1 MKKEKNKKMVVIL
14 FFAVIVLVGA
24 VGLYLFTD
32 IRYFFFHTSSAPVHA
47 KTNADFQIADIH
59 SAVDADGDG
68 IDDQTDI
75 LQGARAYIATNPRYK
90 SKYYEGGYPNDGY
103 GVCTDLV
110 AYALRDAGYDLRA
123 LVDAD
128 IAANREMYAVDAP
141 DDNIDYRRVR
151 NLKVFFG
158 HTAISLTTD
167 IYDIAAWQG
176 GDIVIFEN
184 HIGIVSDHRNDD
196 GIAYVIHHNGTMQ
209 KAYEEDILA
218 ERDDIVGHYRM
229 SAAE

>member
-1 MKKEKNKKMVVIL
+1 MKKGKKGIMILSVAVV
-14 FFAVIVLVGA
+14 VLVCA
-24 VGLYLFTD
+24 VCLVWFTD
-32 IRYFFFHTSSAPVHA
+32 FRYFFFHTSSAPVHA
-47 KTNADFQIADIH
+47 KTNADFQIADVH

-68 IDDQTDI
+68 VDDQTDI
-75 LQGARAYIATNPRYK
+75 LQGAREYIATNPRYK
-90 SKYYEGGYPNDGY
+90 SKYYEGGYPDDGY

-110 AYALRDAGYDLRA
+110 AYALRHAGYDLRA

-128 IAANREMYAVDAP
+128 IAANRELYEVDEL

-184 HIGIVSDHRNDD
+184 HIGIVSDNRNDE
-196 GIAYVIHHNGTMQ
+196 GVAYVIHHNGTRQ
-209 KAYEEDILA
+209 AAYEEDILA
-218 ERDDIVGHYRM
+218 EREDIVGHYRM
-229 SAAE
+229 SAAR

>member
-1 MKKEKNKKMVVIL
+1 MRMKKKHVVIL
-14 FFAVIVLVGA
+14 AAAAAVILGT
-24 VGLYLFTD
+24 VGLYRFTD

-47 KTNADFQIADIH
+47 KTNEDFQIADVH
-59 SAVDADGDG
+59 SVVDADGDG

-75 LQGARAYIATNPRYK
+75 LQGAREYIATNPRYK
-90 SKYYEGGYPNDGY
+90 SKYYEGGYPDDGY

-110 AYALRDAGYDLRA
+110 AYALRHAGYDLRE
-123 LVDAD
+123 LVSAD
-128 IAANREMYAVDAP
+128 IAENRNMYAVDVP

-158 HTAISLTTD
+158 NTAISLTTD

-176 GDIVIFEN
+176 GDIVIFEK
-184 HIGIVSDHRNDD
+184 HIGIVSDNRNDE

-209 KAYEEDILA
+209 AAYEEDILA
-218 ERDDIVGHYRM
+218 EREDIVGHYRM

>member
-1 MKKEKNKKMVVIL
+1 MKMRRKRVVIL
-14 FFAVIVLVGA
+14 AAVAAVIIAA
-24 VGLYLFTD
+24 VGLFLFTD
-32 IRYFFFHTSSAPVHA
+32 CRYLFFHTSSAPVHA
-47 KTNADFQIADIH
+47 KTNADFQIADVH
-59 SAVDADGDG
+59 SATDADGDG
-68 IDDQTDI
+68 IDDQADI
-75 LQGARAYIATNPRYK
+75 LQGAREYIATNPRYK
-90 SKYYEGGYPNDGY
+90 SKYYEGGYPDDGY

-110 AYALRDAGYDLRA
+110 AYALRNAGYDLRA

-128 IAANREMYAVDAP
+128 IAENRDMYAVDAP

-151 NLKVFFG
+151 NLKVFFA

-184 HIGIVSDHRNDD
+184 HIGIVSDSRNDE

-209 KAYEEDILA
+209 EAYEEDILA
-218 ERDDIVGHYRM
+218 EREDIVGHYRM
-229 SAAE
+229 SASVQ

>member
-1 MKKEKNKKMVVIL
+1 MKIRRKSVVIITAVA
-14 FFAVIVLVGA
+14 AVIIAA

-75 LQGARAYIATNPRYK
+75 LQGARDYIATNPRYK

-110 AYALRDAGYDLRA
+110 AYALRNAGYDLRA

>member
-1 MKKEKNKKMVVIL
+1 MRMKKKRVVIL
-14 FFAVIVLVGA
+14 AAAAAVILGT
-24 VGLYLFTD
+24 VGLYRFTD
-32 IRYFFFHTSSAPVHA
+32 IRYLLFHTSSAPVHA
-47 KTNADFQIADIH
+47 KTNEDFQIADVH

-75 LQGARAYIATNPRYK
+75 LQGAREYIATNPRYK
-90 SKYYEGGYPNDGY
+90 SKYYEGGYPDDGY

-110 AYALRDAGYDLRA
+110 AYALRHAGYDLRE
-123 LVDAD
+123 LVSAD
-128 IAANREMYAVDAP
+128 IAENRNMYAVDVP

-158 HTAISLTTD
+158 NTAISLTTD

-176 GDIVIFEN
+176 GDIVIFEK
-184 HIGIVSDHRNDD
+184 HIGIVSDNRNDE
-196 GIAYVIHHNGTMQ
+196 GITYVIHHNAVMQ
-209 KAYEEDILA
+209 AAYEEDILA
-218 ERDDIVGHYRM
+218 EREDIVGHYRM

>member
-1 MKKEKNKKMVVIL
+1 MRMKKKHVVIL
-14 FFAVIVLVGA
+14 AAAAAVILGTF
-24 VGLYLFTD
+24 GLYRFTD

-47 KTNADFQIADIH
+47 KTNEDFQIADVH

-75 LQGARAYIATNPRYK
+75 LQGAREYIATNPRYK
-90 SKYYEGGYPNDGY
+90 SKYYEGGYPDDGY

-110 AYALRDAGYDLRA
+110 AYALRHAGYDLRE
-123 LVDAD
+123 LVSAD
-128 IAANREMYAVDAP
+128 IAENRDMYSVDVP

-158 HTAISLTTD
+158 NTAISLTTD

-176 GDIVIFEN
+176 GDIVIFEK
-184 HIGIVSDHRNDD
+184 HIGIVSDNRNDE

-209 KAYEEDILA
+209 AAYEEDILA
-218 ERDDIVGHYRM
+218 EREDIVGHYRM

>member
-1 MKKEKNKKMVVIL
+1 MKKTKKLILILSGTVVLIAAAAGL
-14 FFAVIVLVGA
+14 FW
-24 VGLYLFTD
+24 FTD
-32 IRYFFFHTSSAPVHA
+32 CRYFFFQTSSAPVHA

-75 LQGARAYIATNPRYK
+75 LQGAREYIATNPRYK
-90 SKYYEGGYPNDGY
+90 SKYYEGGYPDDGY

-110 AYALRDAGYDLRA
+110 AYALRHAGYDLRA

-128 IAANREMYAVDAP
+128 IAENGDRYAVDVP

-151 NLKVFFG
+151 NLKVFFA
-158 HTAISLTTD
+158 HSAISLSMD

-184 HIGIVSDHRNDD
+184 HIGIVSDKRNDE
-196 GIAYVIHHNGTMQ
+196 GIAYVIHHNGLMQ
-209 KAYEEDILA
+209 KSYEEDILA

-229 SAAE
+229 SAAEY

>member
-1 MKKEKNKKMVVIL
+1 MKKGKGIVILLAAAVVIVC
-14 FFAVIVLVGA
+14 AAALVW
-24 VGLYLFTD
+24 LTD
-32 IRYFFFHTSSAPVHA
+32 FRCLFFHTSSAPVHA

-59 SAVDADGDG
+59 SAVDADEDG

-75 LQGARAYIATNPRYK
+75 LQGAREYIATNPRYK
-90 SKYYEGGYPNDGY
+90 SKYYEGGYPDDGY

-110 AYALRDAGYDLRA
+110 AYALRNAGYDLRT

-128 IAANREMYAVDAP
+128 IAANRELYAVDTP

-151 NLKVFFG
+151 NLKVFLG

-176 GDIVIFEN
+176 GDIVVFEN
-184 HIGIVSDHRNDD
+184 HIGIVSDSRNDE
-196 GIAYVIHHNGTMQ
+196 GVAYVIHHNGTMQ
-209 KAYEEDILA
+209 AAYEEDILM

>member
-1 MKKEKNKKMVVIL
+1 MKKGKGIVILLAAAVVIVC
-14 FFAVIVLVGA
+14 AAALVW
-24 VGLYLFTD
+24 LTDFRYL
-32 IRYFFFHTSSAPVHA
+32 FFHTSSAPVHA

-59 SAVDADGDG
+59 SAVDADEDG

-75 LQGARAYIATNPRYK
+75 LQGAREYIATNPRYK
-90 SKYYEGGYPNDGY
+90 SKYYEGGYPDDGY

-110 AYALRDAGYDLRA
+110 AYALRNAGYDLRT

-128 IAANREMYAVDAP
+128 IAANRELYAVDTP

-151 NLKVFFG
+151 NLKVFLG

-176 GDIVIFEN
+176 GDIVVFEN
-184 HIGIVSDHRNDD
+184 HIGIVSDSRNDE
-196 GIAYVIHHNGTMQ
+196 GVAYVIHHNGTMQ
-209 KAYEEDILA
+209 AAYEEDILM

>member
-1 MKKEKNKKMVVIL
+1 MRMKKKHVVIL
-14 FFAVIVLVGA
+14 AAAAAVILGT
-24 VGLYLFTD
+24 VGLYRFTD
-32 IRYFFFHTSSAPVHA
+32 IRYLFFHTSSAPIHA
-47 KTNADFQIADIH
+47 KTNKDFQIADVH

-75 LQGARAYIATNPRYK
+75 LQGAREYIATNPRYK
-90 SKYYEGGYPNDGY
+90 SKYYEGGYPDDGY

-110 AYALRDAGYDLRA
+110 AYALRHAGYDLRE
-123 LVDAD
+123 LVGAD
-128 IAANREMYAVDAP
+128 IAENRDMYAVDVP

-158 HTAISLTTD
+158 NTAIGLTTD

-176 GDIVIFEN
+176 GDIVIFEK
-184 HIGIVSDHRNDD
+184 HIGIVSDNRNDE

-209 KAYEEDILA
+209 AAYEEDILA
-218 ERDDIVGHYRM
+218 EREDIVGHYRM

>member
-1 MKKEKNKKMVVIL
+1 MKKKRVVIL
-14 FFAVIVLVGA
+14 AAAAAVILGT
-24 VGLYLFTD
+24 VGLYRFTD
-32 IRYFFFHTSSAPVHA
+32 IRYFFFHTSSAPIHA
-47 KTNADFQIADIH
+47 KTNEDFQIADVH

-75 LQGARAYIATNPRYK
+75 LQGAREYIATNPRYK
-90 SKYYEGGYPNDGY
+90 SKYYEGGYSDDGY

-110 AYALRDAGYDLRA
+110 AYGLRHAGYDLRE
-123 LVDAD
+123 LVSAD
-128 IAANREMYAVDAP
+128 IAENRGMYAVDVP

-176 GDIVIFEN
+176 GDIVVFEK
-184 HIGIVSDHRNDD
+184 HIGIVSDNRNDE

-209 KAYEEDILA
+209 AAYEEDILA
-218 ERDDIVGHYRM
+218 EREDIVGHYRM

>member
-1 MKKEKNKKMVVIL
+1 MILSVAAVVIVC
-14 FFAVIVLVGA
+14 AVCLVW
-24 VGLYLFTD
+24 FTD
-32 IRYFFFHTSSAPVHA
+32 FRFFFFHTSSAPIHA
-47 KTNADFQIADIH
+47 KTNADFQIADVH
-59 SAVDADGDG
+59 SAVDADEDG

-75 LQGARAYIATNPRYK
+75 LQGAREYIATNPRYK
-90 SKYYEGGYPNDGY
+90 SKYYEGGYPDDGY

-110 AYALRDAGYDLRA
+110 AYALRHAGYDLRA

-128 IAANREMYAVDAP
+128 IEANGELYAVDEP

-176 GDIVIFEN
+176 GDIVVFEN
-184 HIGIVSDHRNDD
+184 HIGIISDNRNDE
-196 GIAYVIHHNGTMQ
+196 GVAYVIHHNGTMQ
-209 KAYEEDILA
+209 AAYEEDILA
-218 ERDDIVGHYRM
+218 EREDIVGHYRM
-229 SAAE
+229 SAAR